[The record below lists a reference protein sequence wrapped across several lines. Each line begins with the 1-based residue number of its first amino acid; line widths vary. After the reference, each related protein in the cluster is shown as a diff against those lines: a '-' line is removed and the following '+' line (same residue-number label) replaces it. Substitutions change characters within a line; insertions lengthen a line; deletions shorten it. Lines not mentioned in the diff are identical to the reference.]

1 MALVYEKQKIKLN
14 YKEDKPEVYRI
25 KPVKQ
30 QPVSFEDLLSEVSNS
45 CGVNRSQTKA
55 VIEALIDRMTVF
67 MNYGMLVKLGDFG
80 SFKPTFNATTGATA
94 DAVSADN
101 VTRKKIQFFPGKRF
115 KQMLSGMSVT
125 SMDTYDDEGE
135 EVLPEEP
142 GGGGGQGGGGGEDGG
157 GEFG

>member
-30 QPVSFEDLLSEVSNS
+30 QPVSFDDLLSEVSNS

-80 SFKPTFNATTGATA
+80 SFKPTFNAKTGATA

-115 KQMLSGMSVT
+115 KQMLSGMAVT
-125 SMDTYDDEGE
+125 TMDDYDEEGNT
-135 EVLPEEP
+135 LPEEP
-142 GGGGGQGGGGGEDGG
+142 GGGGGGGEDGG